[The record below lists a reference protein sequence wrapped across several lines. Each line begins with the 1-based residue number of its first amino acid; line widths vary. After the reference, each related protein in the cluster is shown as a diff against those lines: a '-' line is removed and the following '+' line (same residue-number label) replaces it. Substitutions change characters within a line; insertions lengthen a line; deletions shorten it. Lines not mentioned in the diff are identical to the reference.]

1 MTKRLNFS
9 KAHNLGQL
17 HDEILAAIPALAPTP
32 DGAGQR
38 VAIMGVEGLGDGLWL
53 TVPDGTDE
61 VALAAVVAA
70 HVARSESPP
79 TDWQALYAAAAS
91 ADARLDVVARRLDL
105 V

>member
-17 HDEILAAIPALAPTP
+17 HDEILAAFPALAPTP